1 MTKKTNYDHYKV
13 KREKE
18 EAIRAKAMQSL
29 TVDQLQAIKETH
41 KTLRHVL
48 SMIADCND
56 IYLSDV
62 GKLDDAFWS
71 IQNQFNLYN

>member
-1 MTKKTNYDHYKV
+1 MKG
-13 KREKE
+13 
-18 EAIRAKAMQSL
+18 L
-29 TVDQLQAIKETH
+29 TSDQLQAIKETH

-71 IQNQFNLYN
+71 IQNQFNLDN

>member
-1 MTKKTNYDHYKV
+1 MTKKTNYDHYKA

-71 IQNQFNLYN
+71 IQNQFNLDN